1 MVQAVSVQ
9 PSTVAPAFTFQPA
22 TEADFPA
29 LVSLRIQ
36 AMRDSLE
43 RIGRFDPERAAQR
56 FRSTFRPDDTRLIRV
71 GDAMA
76 GCVAR
81 WPQDDA
87 VRIEH
92 FYLAPAFQRRG
103 LGAAVLRRVF
113 AEAGVAATRV
123 TRFRVAA
130 LRDSDANRFYARHG
144 FVLLSQGEWDAEY
157 EREHKPEHKREGAHA
172 PDAAAPFA

>member
-1 MVQAVSVQ
+1 MVQAVSVR
-9 PSTVAPAFTFQPA
+9 PNTVEPAFKFQPA

-29 LVSLRIQ
+29 LVTLRIV
-36 AMRDSLE
+36 AMRESLE
-43 RIGRFDPERAAQR
+43 RIGRFDPERAARR

-71 GDAMA
+71 ADAMA
-76 GCVAR
+76 GCVAWCPR
-81 WPQDDA
+81 DEA

-113 AEAGVAATRV
+113 AEDGAAPARV

-144 FVLLSQGEWDAEY
+144 FVPLSQGESDVEY
-157 EREHKPEHKREGAHA
+157 EREYWHECEPA
-172 PDAAAPFA
+172 PAAAAPTVAT

>member
-9 PSTVAPAFTFQPA
+9 PSTVEPAFTFQPA

-29 LVSLRIQ
+29 LVSLRIL
-36 AMRDSLE
+36 AMRESLE

-56 FRSTFRPDDTRLIRV
+56 FRDTFRPDDTRLVRV
-71 GDAMA
+71 GNAMA
-76 GCVAR
+76 GCVAW

-92 FYLAPAFQRRG
+92 FYLPPAFQRRG

-113 AEAGVAATRV
+113 AEAGAATERA

-130 LRDSDANRFYARHG
+130 LRRSDANRFYARHC
-144 FVLLSQGEWDAEY
+144 FVPLSQGEWDIEY
-157 EREHKPEHKREGAHA
+157 ERA
-172 PDAAAPFA
+172 PADAAPTTAT